1 MPNPFEPYRLGRTTL
16 TNRIVMAPM
25 TRSRAYGPGA
35 SPTDLMA
42 TYYAQRASAGL
53 IVTEGTQPSIVG
65 QGYPDTPGLH
75 SAEQVRAWR
84 MVTDAVHDR
93 GGHIFAQLMH
103 VGRVADPALL
113 PDGLVPVGASAV
125 AAQGQIYTHAGPK
138 PFSVPQPL
146 DEAGIQ
152 QTIDDFVDA
161 AANAV
166 DAGFDGVELHGANG
180 YLIHQFL
187 STNANQRTDRWGGTP
202 ENRARFGVEVARA
215 VVGRIGAD
223 RVGFRISPG
232 NTAQDIEEAEIKA
245 TYTGL
250 VRELDNLS
258 IAYLHMLEVPGQR
271 DLTRRLRGLWRRSL
285 ILNPDTRPNPTG
297 PGVLALIEDGTAD
310 LVAYGALFLANPDLP
325 ARLAAGGP
333 FNTPDRST
341 FFGGDEHGYTDYPTL
356 EEASGRTDQVA

>member
-1 MPNPFEPYRLGRTTL
+1 MPTPFEPYRLGRITL

-35 SPTDLMA
+35 TPTDLMA
-42 TYYAQRASAGL
+42 TYYAQRSSAGL
-53 IVTEGTQPSIVG
+53 IVTEGTQPSVVG

-75 SAEQVRAWR
+75 SAEQVQAWR
-84 MVTDAVHDR
+84 RVTDAVHAR

-103 VGRVADPALL
+103 AGRVGDPALL
-113 PDGLVPVGASAV
+113 PDGMLPVGPSAV

-138 PFSVPQPL
+138 PFSVPEAL
-146 DEAGIQ
+146 DEAGIA
-152 QTIDDFVDA
+152 QTIADFADA
-161 AANAV
+161 AANAI

-180 YLIHQFL
+180 YLIQQFL
-187 STNANQRTDRWGGTP
+187 SSNANLRTDRWGGSP
-202 ENRARFGVEVARA
+202 ENRARLGVEIARA
-215 VVGRIGAD
+215 VVARVGAD

-232 NTAQDIEEAEIKA
+232 NTVQDIAETEIEA

-250 VRELDNLS
+250 VRQLDELSL
-258 IAYLHMLEVPGQR
+258 AYLHILEVPGQR
-271 DLTRRLRGLWRRSL
+271 DLARELRGMWHTTL

-297 PGVLALIEDGTAD
+297 PEALALIEDGAAD
-310 LVAYGALFLANPDLP
+310 LIAYGSLFLANPDLP

-341 FFGGDEHGYTDYPTL
+341 SFGGDEHGYTDYPTL
-356 EEASGRTDQVA
+356 DELAGQPEQVA